1 MVVVAVV
8 AFVSARARMSFAPI
22 ENIGFVQRTLVKAS
36 PIPVRRLRGVDL
48 ANYRKSELDELLRA
62 GPLGSPSA
70 LLVEQRIQDARGGV
84 LPKNWTVV
92 KHYKNN
98 VDRMSSMQ
106 LGTS

>member
-1 MVVVAVV
+1 MRSRAH
-8 AFVSARARMSFAPI
+8 ARTCTRARMSFAPI

-36 PIPVRRLRGVDL
+36 PVPVRRARGVDL
-48 ANYRKSELDELLRA
+48 ANYRKSEMDEMLNA

-70 LLVEQRIQDARGGV
+70 LLVERRIQDARGGV

-98 VDRMSSMQ
+98 VDRMSRMQ
-106 LGTS
+106 L